1 MKQHFFKDSCLC
13 MKIHVCM
20 NILRVI
26 DYTNHLIILFSSSS
40 SSSPLFILG
49 LHILANG

>member
-1 MKQHFFKDSCLC
+1 MGHLSKTPLNLLE
-13 MKIHVCM
+13 IHE
-20 NILRVI
+20 I
-26 DYTNHLIILFSSSS
+26 SSSSSPLFILGLHINS